1 MNPMWAVI
9 LPLLGQS
16 WGNTFG
22 TLAAAWDSLASSAG
36 LAAGS
41 AEYFATAFWA
51 SLFLFG
57 WDVVTGLI
65 MCWFYGR
72 GKGIRKGLPAVLILA
87 VIQGGGELLLSQ
99 VNTTLSCFIPSCISL
114 VALFLIGRMKMYR
127 DEWKLEDSPIMN
139 RTAEASSEEE
149 GPADMSL
156 LQAFV
161 PYIILTVLTIIVLVV
176 KPINEFLGQVSI
188 GFSFPETATGYGY
201 VNEAEQ
207 SFSPLVPFTHASMF
221 LFLSSIIGLIYYG
234 SHGWIK
240 KGGTGRVFA
249 KSVAMTM
256 PSGIAVIGLVIMSRI
271 MGGTGQTSVLAD
283 GISRVLGKAYAILSP
298 VVGLIGTFMT
308 GSNMSSNIL
317 FGEFQVTTANLLK
330 LSEAAV
336 LGAQTAGGAI
346 GAAISPSKIILGTT
360 TAGILGKEGDVLKR
374 LMPIA
379 IGTTVVIGL
388 IVFLV
393 GGI

>member
-1 MNPMWAVI
+1 MHPMWAVI

-22 TLAAAWDSLASSAG
+22 TLAAAWDSLASTSG
-36 LAAGS
+36 LTTGS
-41 AEYFATAFWA
+41 PEYFAAALWA
-51 SLFLFG
+51 SAFLFV
-57 WDVVTGLI
+57 WDVITGLI
-65 MCWFYGR
+65 MCWFYG
-72 GKGIRKGLPAVLILA
+72 KGAGVKKGLPAVLILA

-99 VNTTLSCFIPSCISL
+99 VNTTLSCFIPSCVSL

-127 DEWKLEDSPIMN
+127 EEWKLEDSPIMN
-139 RTAEASSEEE
+139 RAGTTAKEEE
-149 GPADMSL
+149 GPSDMSL

-161 PYIILTVLTIIVLVV
+161 PYFILTALTIIVLVV
-176 KPINEFLGQVSI
+176 KPINEFLGQFSI
-188 GFSFPETATGYGY
+188 GFSFAETSTGYGFFNQA
-201 VNEAEQ
+201 VE
-207 SFSPLVPFTHASMF
+207 
-221 LFLSSIIGLIYYG
+221 SSIVGLIYYG

-271 MGGTGQTSVLAD
+271 MGGTGQTDVLAD

-308 GSNMSSNIL
+308 ASNMSSNIL
-317 FGEFQVTTANLLK
+317 FGAFQSTTAGLLG
-330 LSEAAV
+330 LNEAAV

-360 TAGILGKEGDVLKR
+360 TAGILGREGEVLKK

-379 IGTTVVIGL
+379 IGTTIVIGL
-388 IVFLV
+388 VVFATAVL
-393 GGI
+393 

>member
-1 MNPMWAVI
+1 
-9 LPLLGQS
+9 
-16 WGNTFG
+16 
-22 TLAAAWDSLASSAG
+22 
-36 LAAGS
+36 
-41 AEYFATAFWA
+41 
-51 SLFLFG
+51 
-57 WDVVTGLI
+57 
-65 MCWFYGR
+65 
-72 GKGIRKGLPAVLILA
+72 
-87 VIQGGGELLLSQ
+87 
-99 VNTTLSCFIPSCISL
+99 
-114 VALFLIGRMKMYR
+114 
-127 DEWKLEDSPIMN
+127 
-139 RTAEASSEEE
+139 
-149 GPADMSL
+149 
-156 LQAFV
+156 
-161 PYIILTVLTIIVLVV
+161 
-176 KPINEFLGQVSI
+176 
-188 GFSFPETATGYGY
+188 
-201 VNEAEQ
+201 
-207 SFSPLVPFTHASMF
+207 MF